1 MSMRI
6 RKNEMTPVKVLYIIF
21 LALYLFA
28 MIFPMFYL
36 VSASFMS
43 ESDLHQIP
51 AKLLPGPFNFDNYA
65 AALHRQPLMKYV
77 LNSFISTI
85 LSVLICLTVGSLASY
100 ALVRT
105 DIRGKRLF
113 LLFILAISLL
123 PTITIINPIY
133 KLYMNLKLLNTRFG
147 LALIGSVMDLPM
159 TIWFLTAMFRTVPMS
174 IEESAELDGA
184 NMAQI
189 FVRILLPLM
198 RGGLFSMG
206 IIDFIGAW
214 NRYLLAQILNPFEKA
229 RTVVVGLTLYQLEIT
244 VPFEIVSA
252 AAVMT
257 IVPLLAMV
265 MLFQKNILGGL
276 LEGGIKE

>member
-1 MSMRI
+1 MRI
-6 RKNEMTPVKVLYIIF
+6 RNKNITATKILYLFF
-21 LALYLFA
+21 LLLYLFA
-28 MIFPMFYL
+28 MLFPMFYL

-43 ESDLHQIP
+43 ESDLRQIP
-51 AKLLPGPFNFDNYA
+51 AKLLPSQFHFDNYE

-77 LNSFISTI
+77 FNSFVSTI
-85 LSVLICLTVGSLASY
+85 ISVVICLTVGTLASY

-105 DIRGKRLF
+105 NIKGKKVF

-133 KLYMNLKLLNTRFG
+133 KLYSKLGLLNTQFG
-147 LALIGSVMDLPM
+147 LALISSVMDLPM
-159 TIWFLTAMFRTVPMS
+159 TIWFLTAMFKTVPVS

-184 NMAQI
+184 NMLQV
-189 FVRILLPLM
+189 FVKILLPLIK
-198 RGGLFSMG
+198 GGLFSIG
-206 IIDFIGAW
+206 VIDFIGAW
-214 NRYLLAQILNPFEKA
+214 NRYLLSQVLNPFESA

-244 VPFEIVSA
+244 IPFEIVSA

-257 IVPLLAMV
+257 IVPLFVMI